1 MDSKLRKILTDCIG
15 DIETGVRDVEGCL
28 QRHPDRAVELRPHLE
43 LWSGLNAAAKAQP
56 NFGSQQRGR
65 QQLLAA
71 LADMERGKD
80 KGKMIPAVAKV
91 TVVMVAAALLVGGAA
106 GASAALGG
114 PDVGGQ
120 VLSTMG
126 INHAPDAAQ
135 NGKDHANDNAKEG
148 SDNAGQGIENASE
161 TGQNNA
167 NPKAFEGAGNAEGA
181 GSSDDAPKASDS
193 VPDKANVPES
203 VPAGPKP

>member
-1 MDSKLRKILTDCIG
+1 MDSKLRKILTNCIG
-15 DIETGVRDVEGCL
+15 DIETGARDVEGCL
-28 QRHPDRAVELRPHLE
+28 QRHPDRAAELRPHLE
-43 LWSGLNAAAKAQP
+43 LWIGLNAATKAQP

-71 LADMERGKD
+71 LADIDRGKD

-91 TVVMVAAALLVGGAA
+91 AVVMVAAALLVGGAA

-135 NGKDHANDNAKEG
+135 TGKDHANDNATQG
-148 SDNAGQGIENASE
+148 SDNAANGLNTAGEAQQQSGNDAGIPDGVDLPDN
-161 TGQNNA
+161 
-167 NPKAFEGAGNAEGA
+167 
-181 GSSDDAPKASDS
+181 
-193 VPDKANVPES
+193 VPDDVPVPDS

>member
-1 MDSKLRKILTDCIG
+1 MDSKLRKILTNCIG
-15 DIETGVRDVEGCL
+15 DIETGARDVEGCL
-28 QRHPDRAVELRPHLE
+28 QRHPDRAAELRPHLE
-43 LWSGLNAAAKAQP
+43 LWIGLNAATKAQP

-71 LADMERGKD
+71 LAGIDRGKD

-91 TVVMVAAALLVGGAA
+91 AVVMVAAALLVGGAA

-135 NGKDHANDNAKEG
+135 TGKDHANDNATQG
-148 SDNAGQGIENASE
+148 SYNADQGIDNASQ

-167 NPKAFEGAGNAEGA
+167 GDAQQQSGNDVG
-181 GSSDDAPKASDS
+181 
-193 VPDKANVPES
+193 VPDGVDLPDNVPDDVPVPDS
-203 VPAGPKP
+203 VPAGPRP